1 RFHLAL
7 IENTNGEQSRS
18 LVFYFTN
25 RDDHLTHLT

>member
-1 RFHLAL
+1 RFHFAL
-7 IENTNGEQSRS
+7 IKNAKREQSKS